1 MLQFGADAPG
11 KKRNR
16 IRVCLFV
23 FFFFK
28 DQKMSSTAESWS
40 QLSHLS
46 KEELPERKGVGPF

>member
-16 IRVCLFV
+16 IRV
-23 FFFFK
+23 FFFK
-28 DQKMSSTAESWS
+28 DRKMSSTAESWN

-46 KEELPERKGVGPF
+46 KEELLERKGVGPF

>member
-16 IRVCLFV
+16 IRV

-28 DQKMSSTAESWS
+28 DRKMSSTAESWN

-46 KEELPERKGVGPF
+46 KEELLERKGVGPF